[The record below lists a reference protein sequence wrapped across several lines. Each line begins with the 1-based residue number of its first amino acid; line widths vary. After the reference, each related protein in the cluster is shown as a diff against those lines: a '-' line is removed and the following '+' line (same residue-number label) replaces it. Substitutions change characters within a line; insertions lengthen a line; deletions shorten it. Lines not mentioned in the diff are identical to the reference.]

1 MNQQLRRFFR
11 LFFPQRKLAASAVL
25 AALALVAMPVSAQ
38 IVVDDFEDGEFA
50 PDAFTFSGGEEGTL
64 SITPETPD
72 GSSFA
77 AQFDVD
83 ADEIGG
89 FAGFGQPIDGGALD
103 ISSVENGV
111 LVFDAAAT
119 GTFTLEINFQNTGG
133 GGEGEI
139 RNALRFV
146 DADGSYQ
153 RYRLSL
159 ASFFPTNAATFDLDD
174 VFQYVWTILDATGD
188 GNGGTMETRLR
199 LDNVQIVEGLGFDT
213 AVVAE
218 DFDDGDFSEGNGFFY
233 FAGGE
238 FITASPTTDTPD
250 GSANAF
256 SGLIDGDEYGGYAGF
271 GATLASAPI
280 DVTSQESF
288 NFFLRA
294 NGDALLEV
302 NLQTDAAAGGS
313 EGRERIRVSDTGGEY
328 VRYSIPLEAFFQTGA
343 NPPNF
348 ANLYNFVFT
357 FVELAGD
364 GNTGTTEFEFAI
376 DALGFGTQ
384 AGAVAGEA
392 TPEALT
398 AAPSV
403 YPNPASGAATVAFD
417 LAAPSEVT
425 VDVVDLLGRRVVT
438 LARGPQAAGAVRIDV
453 PSGALAP
460 GVYLVRVQTE
470 TGLASSRLTIV
481 R

>member
-1 MNQQLRRFFR
+1 MPSPSRAARRACSPSR
-11 LFFPQRKLAASAVL
+11 R
-25 AALALVAMPVSAQ
+25 
-38 IVVDDFEDGEFA
+38 
-50 PDAFTFSGGEEGTL
+50 
-64 SITPETPD
+64 ETPD

-83 ADEIGG
+83 ADEFGG

-103 ISSVENGV
+103 ISGVENGV

-199 LDNVQIVEGLGFDT
+199 LDNVQVVEGLGFDT

-238 FITASPTTDTPD
+238 FITASPTTDTPN

-271 GATLASAPI
+271 GATLEGAPL
-280 DVTSQESF
+280 DVTSQESV

-302 NLQTDAAAGGS
+302 NLQTDAAAGGT
-313 EGRERIRVSDTGGEY
+313 RAVS
-328 VRYSIPLEAFFQTGA
+328 
-343 NPPNF
+343 
-348 ANLYNFVFT
+348 
-357 FVELAGD
+357 
-364 GNTGTTEFEFAI
+364 
-376 DALGFGTQ
+376 GFGSAIQ
-384 AGAVAGEA
+384 VANTCA
-392 TPEALT
+392 T
-398 AAPSV
+398 
-403 YPNPASGAATVAFD
+403 ASRW
-417 LAAPSEVT
+417 
-425 VDVVDLLGRRVVT
+425 RR
-438 LARGPQAAGAVRIDV
+438 
-453 PSGALAP
+453 
-460 GVYLVRVQTE
+460 
-470 TGLASSRLTIV
+470 SSRPAPTHPILRTSTTSCS
-481 R
+481 RSWS